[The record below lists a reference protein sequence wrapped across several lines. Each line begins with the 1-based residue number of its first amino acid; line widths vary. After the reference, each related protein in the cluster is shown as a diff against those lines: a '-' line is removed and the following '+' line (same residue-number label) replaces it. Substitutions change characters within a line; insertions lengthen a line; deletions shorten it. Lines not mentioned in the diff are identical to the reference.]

1 MGPKHQGL
9 IRLLCATA
17 GLLFVS
23 AAVAAQD
30 KRLEFTLEQA
40 PWKMMLPA
48 GDFKLAQK
56 NTKPDGSGAY
66 FYLTDETTGL
76 NLSMYIEPAVECKD
90 SKSCRDM
97 VWKTGNA
104 AWVNPQNVVQSEI
117 GDVSFFEFMIPTFQ
131 GMPVQQQNMYA
142 EFVVDGFWV
151 DMHISKV
158 RYKPEDHQLFE
169 QIIKSVKFE
178 PKKTKTAG

>member
-1 MGPKHQGL
+1 MLKCCFKTKDNSPDFFAQTDFQVTTMGPKHQGL

-40 PWKMMLPA
+40 PWKMTLPA

-56 NTKPDGSGAY
+56 KMKPDGSGAY
-66 FYLTDETTGL
+66 YYLTDETTGL

-90 SKSCRDM
+90 
-97 VWKTGNA
+97 
-104 AWVNPQNVVQSEI
+104 
-117 GDVSFFEFMIPTFQ
+117 
-131 GMPVQQQNMYA
+131 
-142 EFVVDGFWV
+142 
-151 DMHISKV
+151 
-158 RYKPEDHQLFE
+158 
-169 QIIKSVKFE
+169 
-178 PKKTKTAG
+178 